1 LQFPFRREAG
11 NDVSEARSRKAAG
24 SKSIKVY
31 RFFVLALNF
40 TIGRLVLLT
49 TRLLLRR
56 RLRSSLASGEK

>member
-1 LQFPFRREAG
+1 LKCSLRREAG
-11 NDVSEARSRKAAG
+11 NDVSEDRPRKAVRK
-24 SKSIKVY
+24 KSTTIY